1 MSETI
6 KGNCPH
12 CGKPL
17 EIPAELEEFSCLY
30 CGERMPTQRLT
41 APEKQTEC
49 SEEDR
54 RYLREKLAA
63 AALNYPDY
71 FKKLSKKD
79 FFPAFETYETENRA
93 VFERLEACAP
103 ENDAERAE
111 MLRSVCGDLMDD
123 IAAGM
128 EADPRWA
135 KKHSRSEVLFE
146 KKVVLAIF
154 MTPALRKQELSVA
167 DPFCQTLHG
176 VWMERYPKEQWTPG
190 NYETLIGGFKK
201 FKFCFITTA
210 TCVHEGK
217 PDDCAELTAFRAFRD
232 GWLRAQPEGE
242 ALIREY
248 YDIAPAIVACVEYCD
263 DPDARYDEIRR
274 RWLEPCYRAL
284 QERRPAECLAAY
296 RDMVSVLKEKYLH

>member
-1 MSETI
+1 
-6 KGNCPH
+6 
-12 CGKPL
+12 
-17 EIPAELEEFSCLY
+17 
-30 CGERMPTQRLT
+30 MPSQGLC
-41 APEKQTEC
+41 APENQSEC

-135 KKHSRSEVLFE
+135 KKHSRSEVLIE
-146 KKVVLAIF
+146 KRSSALPSPSARRCTVSGWSAI
-154 MTPALRKQELSVA
+154 
-167 DPFCQTLHG
+167 
-176 VWMERYPKEQWTPG
+176 PKSSG
-190 NYETLIGGFKK
+190 R
-201 FKFCFITTA
+201 
-210 TCVHEGK
+210 
-217 PDDCAELTAFRAFRD
+217 RA
-232 GWLRAQPEGE
+232 
-242 ALIREY
+242 IM
-248 YDIAPAIVACVEYCD
+248 
-263 DPDARYDEIRR
+263 RR
-274 RWLEPCYRAL
+274 
-284 QERRPAECLAAY
+284 
-296 RDMVSVLKEKYLH
+296 

>member
-93 VFERLEACAP
+93 VFERLEA
-103 ENDAERAE
+103 
-111 MLRSVCGDLMDD
+111 
-123 IAAGM
+123 
-128 EADPRWA
+128 
-135 KKHSRSEVLFE
+135 
-146 KKVVLAIF
+146 
-154 MTPALRKQELSVA
+154 
-167 DPFCQTLHG
+167 
-176 VWMERYPKEQWTPG
+176 
-190 NYETLIGGFKK
+190 
-201 FKFCFITTA
+201 
-210 TCVHEGK
+210 
-217 PDDCAELTAFRAFRD
+217 
-232 GWLRAQPEGE
+232 
-242 ALIREY
+242 
-248 YDIAPAIVACVEYCD
+248 
-263 DPDARYDEIRR
+263 
-274 RWLEPCYRAL
+274 
-284 QERRPAECLAAY
+284 
-296 RDMVSVLKEKYLH
+296 